1 MAMTNRFS
9 NNTMQG
15 SIQLIGNTLGLSKA
29 LNSLAP
35 GTYGGIGVFITTLP
49 SSQVPG
55 WNPYT
60 TTLPSKAFSSA
71 VLNIPLPNTIVYA
84 ELIWSATRTVP
95 GSTIAVGTN
104 GFLIGPDNNMYTL
117 SNNVINVPS
126 QDVSDGGQ
134 SATAYVFSSNVTTI
148 VSALG
153 NGIYTFGSIPATLSP
168 TANFAQYSGWGLY
181 VAYESPKER
190 VQAVNL
196 YTGTNVTNDGPYGV
210 TVNYPGLPAKLFISA
225 MGMNGDVNKQDAFF
239 DRVAGTVNGPW
250 IEGPN
255 NPPNN
260 FYCSQINYPGD
271 TINTFGPFGT
281 VNHIAPLS
289 LPVVGGR
296 QGTDISTV
304 NMNNLVKVPRATL
317 AMDLGASADTV
328 LIVGS
333 GYTSNLSQPIILLN
347 KSANKN
353 PISVGDTVIF
363 TTTVGNYIAPTIS
376 TVFIDTLPSEVS
388 FIPNSVILNGISS
401 PGLNP
406 TTGINLGSLGI
417 NVIRTITFSVLVN
430 STSSNLKLY
439 NISTTNSTF
448 TVNGIVFSG
457 TEDSNLITL
466 DYTPASSTKFTDKY
480 YAKLGDVINY
490 SINITNYNTLD
501 CTNTIFTDTLPNGV
515 NYIPNTFKIN
525 DSSFNGDP
533 TAGINIGT
541 IPGLSTFTLTFSAI
555 INTIPNNNN
564 IVNRGVFN
572 YTTGTIPSVLIS
584 NSVVTTISSAN
595 LSIIKNT
602 NKLYA
607 TTGDTIAYTIT
618 LSNLGNSTAFSVSIV
633 DTIPLGASFVS
644 NSFME
649 DLTSSSKNPAPPLGA
664 SIGNIV
670 PNQIKTISFTILVNS
685 VVTNPLNNSAISNYS
700 YIFTPTIINSEAIIS
715 NVVSTTINTVNL
727 SNFIKMVDLNY
738 ATPNQTLTYTITVSN
753 TGTTD
758 AFNA

>member
-29 LNSLAP
+29 LNALAP

-55 WNPYT
+55 WDPYT
-60 TTLPSKAFSSA
+60 TTLPSRAFSSA
-71 VLNIPLPNTIVYA
+71 VLNLPLPNTIAYA

-117 SNNVINVPS
+117 SNNVLNVTS

-134 SATAYVFSSNVTTI
+134 SATAYVFSSNVTSL
-148 VSALG
+148 VSSLG
-153 NGIYTFGSIPATLSP
+153 NGIYTFGSIPATLSA

-181 VAYESPKER
+181 VVYESQKER

-289 LPVVGGR
+289 LPVSGGR

-317 AMDLGASADTV
+317 TMDLGSSADNV

-333 GYTSNLSQPIILLN
+333 GYASNLSQPIILLN

-353 PISVGDTVIF
+353 PISVGDTIIF
-363 TTTVGNYIAPTIS
+363 TTTIGNYIASTTSTI
-376 TVFIDTLPSEVS
+376 FIDTLPSEVS
-388 FIPNSVILNGISS
+388 FIPNSVILNGSS
-401 PGLNP
+401 APGLNP

-417 NVIRTITFSVLVN
+417 NVVKTISFSVLVN
-430 STSSNLKLY
+430 STTSDLKLY
-439 NISTTNSTF
+439 NTSTTNSTF
-448 TVNGIVFSG
+448 TVNGLAFSG
-457 TEDSNLITL
+457 TENSNLLEL
-466 DYTPASSTKFTDKY
+466 DYVPSSSIKSTDKS
-480 YAKLGDVINY
+480 YAKLGDIVNY
-490 SINITNYNTLD
+490 SINISNFNALD
-501 CTNTIFTDTLPNGV
+501 FTNTVFTDTLPAGISYV
-515 NYIPNTFKIN
+515 PNSFKIN
-525 DSSFNGDP
+525 DISFNGNP
-533 TAGINIGT
+533 TTGINIGT
-541 IPGLSTFTLTFSAI
+541 VPALSTFTLTFSAI
-555 INTIPNNNN
+555 INTIPSSNN
-564 IVNRGVFN
+564 IINKGMFN
-572 YTTGTIPSVLIS
+572 YTIGTIPSSLIS

-602 NKLYA
+602 DKLYS
-607 TTGDTIAYTIT
+607 TIGDTITYTIT
-618 LSNLGNSTAFSVSIV
+618 LSNLGNATAFSVNIV
-633 DTIPLGASFVS
+633 DSIPLGTSFIS
-644 NSFME
+644 NSFLE
-649 DLTSSSKNPAPPLGA
+649 DSTPSSKNPSPPLGA
-664 SIGNIV
+664 SIGNIIS
-670 PNQIKTISFTILVNS
+670 NQIKTISFSILVNS
-685 VVTNPLNNSAISNYS
+685 VVINPINNSAISNYS

-715 NVVSTTINTVNL
+715 NIVSTTINTVNL